1 MLYSVMYSVVN
12 TCLQVLQLTEGGVA
26 MEIGLLVL
34 QCVEEVL
41 KLEPRLVLTLHLSM
55 GDWTVS
61 DRILR
66 LETAMFIRVEVIN

>member
-1 MLYSVMYSVVN
+1 MVYSVLYSVVN

-41 KLEPRLVLTLHLSM
+41 KPKSRLVLTLHLSM
-55 GDWTVS
+55 GDWTVLA
-61 DRILR
+61 RILR